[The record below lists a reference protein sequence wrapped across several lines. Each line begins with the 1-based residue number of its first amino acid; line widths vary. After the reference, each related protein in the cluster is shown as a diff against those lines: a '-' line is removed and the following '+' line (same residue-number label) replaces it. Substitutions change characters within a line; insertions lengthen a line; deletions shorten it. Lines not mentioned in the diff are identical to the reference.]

1 MLDGDDDDDENLGF
15 RCNWSIV
22 KQSSVWHEKVKPRTN
37 ISLQRWWWHPLG
49 GAAGLWGL
57 VSFPSFSQPSFLIW
71 SHFPVAI
78 FITWLLTG
86 PNRRMSVFEHYTQ
99 THTQTHKIKS
109 SCDLFLGVYH
119 GETDI
124 LISVVLPFNS
134 LARSKRPLMT
144 FCFVDTMCSSKV
156 WKRICV
162 EQSWTAPCEFSE
174 PFKEKFSSER
184 NCVIKT
190 NKLELWRYG
199 LDSLVTP
206 HS

>member
-1 MLDGDDDDDENLGF
+1 MLDDDDDDDENRGF
-15 RCNWSIV
+15 RCNWPIG
-22 KQSSVWHEKVKPRTN
+22 KQSSVWVEKVKLRTN
-37 ISLQRWWWHPLG
+37 ISLQRWWWHPFG
-49 GAAGLWGL
+49 GTAGLWAL
-57 VSFPSFSQPSFLIW
+57 FSFPSFSQPSFLIW

-99 THTQTHKIKS
+99 THTQNKIQLWLVPGS
-109 SCDLFLGVYH
+109 ISGWNRHFDLCCA
-119 GETDI
+119 
-124 LISVVLPFNS
+124 SFNS
-134 LARSKRPLMT
+134 LARFKRPLMT

-162 EQSWTAPCEFSE
+162 EQSWAAPCEFSE
-174 PFKEKFSSER
+174 PFKEKFRFR

-206 HS
+206 HG